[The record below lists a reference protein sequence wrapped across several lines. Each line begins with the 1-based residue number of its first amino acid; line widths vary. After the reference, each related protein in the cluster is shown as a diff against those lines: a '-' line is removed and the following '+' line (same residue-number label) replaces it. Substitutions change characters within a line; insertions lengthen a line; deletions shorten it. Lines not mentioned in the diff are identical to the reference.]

1 MVLNKKLKMNFK
13 ERGITVGDLLIF
25 IIVVLIS
32 FFSISKIR
40 NDNRQKSL
48 SYVFMNNYHDVQ
60 NRDI

>member
-32 FFSISKIR
+32 FLSISKIR
-40 NDNRQKSL
+40 NDNSQKSS
-48 SYVFMNNYHDVQ
+48 SYFYMNNYHDLQ

>member
-1 MVLNKKLKMNFK
+1 MNIK

-40 NDNRQKSL
+40 NDNSQKSL
-48 SYVFMNNYHDVQ
+48 SYFFMNNYDDLQ
-60 NRDI
+60 NSNNSLNFET

>member
-32 FFSISKIR
+32 FFSFSKIR

>member
-1 MVLNKKLKMNFK
+1 MVLNKKLKMNLK

-40 NDNRQKSL
+40 NDNSQKSL
-48 SYVFMNNYHDVQ
+48 SYFFMNNYDDVQ
-60 NRDI
+60 NRNT

>member
-25 IIVVLIS
+25 VIVVLIS

-40 NDNRQKSL
+40 NDNSQKSL
-48 SYVFMNNYHDVQ
+48 SYFFMNNYYDVQ
-60 NRDI
+60 NTDI

>member
-40 NDNRQKSL
+40 NDNSQKSL
-48 SYVFMNNYHDVQ
+48 SYFFMNNYDVQ
-60 NRDI
+60 NRNT

>member
-40 NDNRQKSL
+40 NDNSQKSL
-48 SYVFMNNYHDVQ
+48 NYVFMNNYHDVQ

>member
-1 MVLNKKLKMNFK
+1 MNFK
-13 ERGITVGDLLIF
+13 ERGVTVGDLLIF

-40 NDNRQKSL
+40 NENSQKSF
-48 SYVFMNNYHDVQ
+48 SYFFMNNYHDVQ

>member
-25 IIVVLIS
+25 VIVVLIS

-40 NDNRQKSL
+40 NDNSKKSL
-48 SYVFMNNYHDVQ
+48 SYFFMNNYHDVQ

>member
-40 NDNRQKSL
+40 NENSQKSL
-48 SYVFMNNYHDVQ
+48 SYFFMNNYNDVQ